1 MTKAEQTFIDQY
13 TRKLLIDW
21 AHHQLSAPETP
32 FRLETCGPS
41 ECAYGH
47 QIYINYAMS
56 KGWVSKDGTR
66 VLAKGFTVATAAVK
80 RGN

>member
-21 AHHQLSAPETP
+21 AHHQVVSPENP
-32 FRLETCGPS
+32 IRLETCGPQ

-47 QIYINYAMS
+47 QAYINYAMG

-66 VLAKGFTVATAAVK
+66 VLAKGFTVATSAVK